1 MNELKCKRCKSEW
14 VSPENR
20 QSIFCPFCRAP
31 LIEVKEKFDDLST
44 ALSYMVLK
52 FGTDILRN
60 RQNTLQLLEVF
71 FLEGKRE
78 YIFIDNLY
86 SLGLMDIL
94 FRLQKSPS
102 AIQKSAMKQVSKQLC
117 EKCGASKDWSEYIVG
132 CVCKALGI
140 TSDAAEMS
148 IINLKRSAEQRNPAA
163 QVALA
168 KRFRTGQGVDKDLE
182 KYVYWLGE
190 AAKRDYAEAQFLL
203 GKELYNGHICQKN
216 VSSALLYLVQAVK
229 NDSIDAMCFI
239 LSNVEIGA
247 LKTLDLKNIE
257 NYLLERK
264 EELLSSQLVELSEYF
279 EKYDLTQ
286 SLELAKLAYV
296 RDAKSAWQYYV
307 ALLNK
312 VGSYESKAIALKVT
326 KDIATAGNVIACLLL
341 AKRYEYQATTKNDML
356 IALYWYR
363 MAAESGEVEAQLHL
377 GEIYEN
383 GELVKQ
389 DIDNAIYWYRV
400 AAYNGSQYAK
410 AKISYKSPN
419 CIVKTLTL
427 VFEDDAEIKYRVLGV
442 ENYLEADYLV
452 IEDPETKEYI
462 AVKCIETDTIEGF
475 EVEEVDTKTEK
486 IVLNKFGGDYY

>member
-1 MNELKCKRCKSEW
+1 
-14 VSPENR
+14 
-20 QSIFCPFCRAP
+20 
-31 LIEVKEKFDDLST
+31 
-44 ALSYMVLK
+44 
-52 FGTDILRN
+52 
-60 RQNTLQLLEVF
+60 
-71 FLEGKRE
+71 
-78 YIFIDNLY
+78 
-86 SLGLMDIL
+86 MDIL

-148 IINLKRSAEQRNPAA
+148 IINLKRSAEQGNPAA

-286 SLELAKLAYV
+286 SLELAKLAYL

-307 ALLNK
+307 ALLNR
-312 VGSYESKAIALKVT
+312 VGSYENKAIALKVT

-462 AVKCIETDTIEGF
+462 VVKYIETDTIEGF